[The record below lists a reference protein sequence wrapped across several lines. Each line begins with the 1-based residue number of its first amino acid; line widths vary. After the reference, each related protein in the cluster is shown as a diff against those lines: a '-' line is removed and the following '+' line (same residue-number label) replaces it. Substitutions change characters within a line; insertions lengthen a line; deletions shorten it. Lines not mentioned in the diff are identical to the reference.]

1 MKNLD
6 FPKINC
12 TTYVQ
17 TIVVKWK
24 TEISQDEMA
33 LKVVKTL
40 KARYIWL
47 ANTYGQQ
54 VIKTDHFPIITKNY
68 RMVWQDY
75 RKEFQLFGP

>member
-1 MKNLD
+1 
-6 FPKINC
+6 
-12 TTYVQ
+12 
-17 TIVVKWK
+17 
-24 TEISQDEMA
+24 MA

-75 RKEFQLFGP
+75 CKEFQLFGP